1 MTLEQY
7 GDYFYLYILIISLI
21 PAIILGILQKPIKY
35 YGLFLSIMMIPLLM
49 SHRFNDVY
57 SMIVQKNIKGVLKSG
72 QMELILFLT
81 FLFGEIL
88 IIKMYLKI
96 RKKTDNKYIYYIFL
110 LLSMVPLFIAKIT
123 PITSIGAVG
132 FVGLSYLNFKV
143 IQMIIEIYDGALK
156 EISLVRTLYFI
167 TFFPTLSSG
176 PIDRYRRF
184 DSDLNKVIGRKEY
197 INDYLIRG
205 IEYIFQG
212 ILYKFIISALI
223 SILWMDTIPKDITLY
238 HGMNYMYSYSLYLFF
253 DFAGYSAFAVGTSY
267 ILGVKTPINFNKP
280 FLSKDMKE
288 FWNRWHI
295 SLSRWFG
302 DYIFSRFVL
311 NNMRKKRFKN
321 RISAS
326 HAGQILTMFI
336 MGLWHGFEAY
346 YIIYGLYQGIALVLT
361 DIFQRKSKF
370 YKAHKKEKWFQ
381 CVEII
386 ITFHIACFG
395 LLIFSGYGFNK

>member
-184 DSDLNKVIGRKEY
+184 DSDLNKVIERKEY

-346 YIIYGLYQGIALVLT
+346 YIIYGLYQGIVLVLT

-381 CVEII
+381 CIEII